1 MAAPTPFFV
10 LGPNTVLS
18 LLGLVRKTDHTVS
31 APAQDWREIKVD
43 VVIPAHN
50 EEATIILCLESLF
63 RQTLKPRRIVLMD
76 DGSKDRTRVLA
87 LRYAAERGFAV
98 ESMRVEA
105 SVGKTPGVKRNAR
118 ELDGDVIF
126 ILDGDTLLIS
136 PDYIERAVKELY
148 EGVGI
153 ASACGGVV
161 PLRRRDRRDWA
172 ALAPIR
178 DFYER
183 HPDISIFKQHGRFS
197 WFLHGITNIYRDFLY
212 FYLRGFIYR
221 GQMAFF
227 GSIINPIGC
236 AVAYRRE
243 YIREL
248 FDHYEPSLGD
258 DLTTSE
264 DIFIGFA
271 LLQRGYRNVLVEGI
285 HVLTEEPFA
294 HRLPRQLHLWSSS
307 FLQSCYYFP
316 DLLLSP
322 FKVFKRAALRRREKH
337 SGAAERRQVKEAYR
351 QPFGI
356 DYTKKYGRPIGWTI
370 LFGLIEKISFS
381 LILLG
386 LIVFRRWEMLEF
398 TVVAE
403 LGLLLALTVVL
414 SLQQRRLDYIWK
426 MILSTPVRYFV
437 AMYDLVVTVSFVV
450 DVWVLKDFNWRK

>member
-10 LGPNTVLS
+10 LGPNTILS
-18 LLGLVRKTDHTVS
+18 LIGLARKTDHTVA
-31 APAQDWREIKVD
+31 APAQDWRTASVD

-63 RQTLKPRRIVLMD
+63 RQTIKPRRVVLMD
-76 DGSKDRTRVLA
+76 DGSKDRTRLLA
-87 LRYAAERGFAV
+87 LRYAKEHGFNV
-98 ESMRVEA
+98 ESMRAEA

-126 ILDGDTLLIS
+126 ILDGDTILIS
-136 PDYIERAVKELY
+136 PDYIERCVRELY

-161 PLRRRDRRDWA
+161 PLRRVDRREWA
-172 ALAPIR
+172 ALPPVKE
-178 DFYER
+178 FYAL
-183 HPDISIFKQHGRFS
+183 HPDISYFKQHSPYS
-197 WFLHGITNIYRDFLY
+197 WFLHGVTNIYRDFLY

-271 LLQRGYRNVLVEGI
+271 LLQRGYRNVLVEGV

-294 HRLPRQLHLWSSS
+294 HRLPRQLFLWSSS

-316 DLLLSP
+316 DLVLSP
-322 FKVFKRAALRRREKH
+322 FKVFRRAALRRKEKH
-337 SGAAERRQVKEAYR
+337 SGVLERRKVKEAYR
-351 QPFGI
+351 QPFGME
-356 DYTKKYGRPIGWTI
+356 YTKKYGRPIGWTI

-386 LIVFRRWEMLEF
+386 LIAFRRWEMLGF
-398 TVVAE
+398 TLAAE
-403 LGLLLALTVVL
+403 VGLLLLLTAVL
-414 SLQQRRLDYIWK
+414 CARERRIDYLWK
-426 MILSTPVRYFV
+426 MIACTPVRYFV
-437 AMYDLVVTVSFVV
+437 ALFDLVVFLAFVV
-450 DVWVLKDFNWRK
+450 DVWILKDFNWRK